1 MIKWIVKKYAI
12 GLINNLLEDYH
23 DDVDKVK
30 DLLNLWI
37 ARVDKILYTLRS
49 MLSKLDDNQ
58 LSDDEV
64 EKTIDELTTAIKQW

>member
-1 MIKWIVKKYAI
+1 MIKWIVKKYVI
-12 GLINNLLEDYH
+12 GLINNLLKEYQ

-37 ARVDKILYTLRS
+37 ARVDKILYALRS

-64 EKTIDELTTAIKQW
+64 EKTIDELTTAIKEW